1 MPAAQH
7 EPEETPGAESS
18 PAVGQGVPRVESGVE
33 GLGIRT
39 SGGGL
44 RPPTP
49 SSVEPSGMPTRPTCD
64 PSPIPVGD
72 EADDD
77 GPAVG
82 LLAVVVQVPDAFP
95 VVPPP
100 SKIVLEPELPVAD
113 IPELNEVPGIELP
126 MPEDACGIAPPI
138 LEQLVMLPA
147 RGRAAMRRTSSGSRQ
162 ETRVPSRPWG
172 CRCGGRQE
180 LVRCPA
186 ATSSPT
192 AIPGAMFRFHPLAQ
206 RPNRPPRRLR
216 STWRATN
223 VSSCAG
229 ASLSCFLHPRWRP
242 RAVQDHRARDGV
254 IPCLHSGRRRYRFP
268 RRSFDRNCSELTDV
282 VPIGICLRATRH
294 GPARGAS
301 PEAAVIG
308 GRRLPRRFAEC
319 GSERTGFAEP
329 DRQSDFGH
337 RELGLRQKCL
347 RLLDAPAVVISVWRH
362 AE

>member
-18 PAVGQGVPRVESGVE
+18 PAVGQGVPRVEIGVE

-126 MPEDACGIAPPI
+126 MPEDACGIDPPI
-138 LEQLVMLPA
+138 LEQLVMLPGA
-147 RGRAAMRRTSSGSRQ
+147 GPSGDAPNVIGLTPGDESSVAPMGMPVRGTAGAGPMPSGDVIPNGDPRGDVPIPPTCAAAEPPAKTAAVNVASDQCVKLRRRVIVMFPSSAV
-162 ETRVPSRPWG
+162 ETAGRSRP
-172 CRCGGRQE
+172 
-180 LVRCPA
+180 
-186 ATSSPT
+186 SS
-192 AIPGAMFRFHPLAQ
+192 A
-206 RPNRPPRRLR
+206 
-216 STWRATN
+216 
-223 VSSCAG
+223 
-229 ASLSCFLHPRWRP
+229 
-242 RAVQDHRARDGV
+242 
-254 IPCLHSGRRRYRFP
+254 GRRGP
-268 RRSFDRNCSELTDV
+268 
-282 VPIGICLRATRH
+282 VPPFRPST
-294 GPARGAS
+294 GP
-301 PEAAVIG
+301 
-308 GRRLPRRFAEC
+308 LP
-319 GSERTGFAEP
+319 P
-329 DRQSDFGH
+329 
-337 RELGLRQKCL
+337 K
-347 RLLDAPAVVISVWRH
+347 II
-362 AE
+362 

>member
-7 EPEETPGAESS
+7 EPEETPVAESI
-18 PAVGQGVPRVESGVE
+18 PAVGQGVPRVESGVG
-33 GLGIRT
+33 GLEIRT

-64 PSPIPVGD
+64 PNPIPVGD

-113 IPELNEVPGIELP
+113 IPELKEVPGIELA
-126 MPEDACGIAPPI
+126 MPEAACGIDPPI
-138 LEQLVMLPA
+138 LEQLVMLPGAGPNGDAPNVNGLTPGDESSVAPMGMPA
-147 RGRAAMRRTSSGSRQ
+147 RGTAGAGPMPSGDVIPNGDPRGDVPIPPTCAAA
-162 ETRVPSRPWG
+162 E
-172 CRCGGRQE
+172 
-180 LVRCPA
+180 
-186 ATSSPT
+186 
-192 AIPGAMFRFHPLAQ
+192 PLAK
-206 RPNRPPRRLR
+206 
-216 STWRATN
+216 TAA
-223 VSSCAG
+223 VSVANDQCVN
-229 ASLSCFLHPRWRP
+229 L
-242 RAVQDHRARDGV
+242 
-254 IPCLHSGRRRYRFP
+254 RRRVIVM
-268 RRSFDRNCSELTDV
+268 CSELTDV
-282 VPIGICLRATRH
+282 VPIGIYLHATRH
-294 GPARGAS
+294 GRARCRGAS

-319 GSERTGFAEP
+319 GSERTGFAES

-337 RELGLRQKCL
+337 RELRLRQKCL
-347 RLLDAPAVVISVWRH
+347 RLLDAPAVVISVRRH